1 MHELW
6 VASVVIVIKKSKK
19 VKKIILGKSFFKEEK
34 CFNKSKIFNKY
45 KLENSEDG
53 KHIFQ

>member
-1 MHELW
+1 MHEFW